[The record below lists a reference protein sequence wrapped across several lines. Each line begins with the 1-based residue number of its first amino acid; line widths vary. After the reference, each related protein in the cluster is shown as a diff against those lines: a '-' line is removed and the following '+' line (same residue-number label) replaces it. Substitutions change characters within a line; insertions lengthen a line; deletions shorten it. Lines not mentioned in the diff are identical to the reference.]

1 MPRILRIAVLMVC
14 VAGHAAQ
21 DSRVLLPVDEG
32 VSQPDFFT
40 FRARL
45 AVAIAERDT
54 AAILDVLHPDI
65 KVTFGG
71 DHGIDDFKQWWQIE
85 EADSKFW
92 KEFGTVLALGGSF
105 DAPDMF
111 TAPYTFSRWPR
122 DLDSF
127 DYVAVVGSEV
137 RIRSLP
143 RADAPVVTQVS
154 YLVLQLDTESS
165 RKDWMTE
172 EWTAVRIDGKKAY
185 IATRF
190 IRSPIDYRARF
201 QKIDGRWRLVFF
213 LAGD

>member
-1 MPRILRIAVLMVC
+1 MPHILRIAVLMVF
-14 VAGHAAQ
+14 VAGQAAQ
-21 DSRVLLPVDEG
+21 QSRVLLPVDEG
-32 VSQPDFFT
+32 ASQADFFT

-45 AVAIAERDT
+45 VVAIAERD
-54 AAILDVLHPDI
+54 AAAVLDVLHPDI
-65 KVTFGG
+65 KLSFGG
-71 DHGIDDFKQWWQIE
+71 EHGIDDFKQMWQIE

-105 DAPDMF
+105 DGPDMF

-122 DLDSF
+122 DVDGF

-137 RIRSLP
+137 RIRTLP

-154 YLVLQLDTESS
+154 YEVLQLDAEASS
-165 RKDWMTE
+165 KDWMTE
-172 EWTAVRIDGKKAY
+172 DWTAVRIDGKKAY

-201 QKIDGRWRLVFF
+201 QKVDGRWRLVFF

>member
-1 MPRILRIAVLMVC
+1 MVF
-14 VAGHAAQ
+14 VAGQAAQ
-21 DSRVLLPVDEG
+21 QSRVLLPVDEG
-32 VSQPDFFT
+32 ASQPDFFT

-45 AVAIAERDT
+45 MVAIAERDT

-65 KVTFGG
+65 KLGFGG
-71 DHGIDDFKQWWQIE
+71 DHGIDDFKQMWQIK
-85 EADSKFW
+85 EADSKLW

-105 DAPDMF
+105 DGPDMF

-122 DLDSF
+122 DVDGF

-137 RIRSLP
+137 RIRTLP

-154 YLVLQLDTESS
+154 YEVLQLDAEASS
-165 RKDWMTE
+165 KDWMTE
-172 EWTAVRIDGKKAY
+172 DWTAVRIDGKKAY

-201 QKIDGRWRLVFF
+201 EKVDGRWRLVFF